1 MLRPLSTFATA
12 WVAIMAMSMAAADD
26 KPPRD
31 DIARI
36 QGNWR
41 GVSPGNNVTMIYT
54 FSGNNYTLLYEKPD
68 GERLG
73 PGIVGKFKL
82 DETAKPHKA
91 VDWTDSTV
99 VATGRNILDLPAIYA
114 FDDDD
119 TLKICNPLVDHPRPT
134 EFFKSQGNF
143 VGTVVLKREAKRAD
157 PK

>member
-1 MLRPLSTFATA
+1 MVLLTVVVWGTLEPCAVIGVSRSHCSRVVTAHPTGQDGLVPDPESRNHFMIRPLSTFATA

-41 GVSPGNNVTMIYT
+41 GVSPGNDVTMIYT

-73 PGIVGKFKL
+73 PGIDGKFQI
-82 DETAKPHKA
+82 DDTAKPHNA
-91 VDWTDSTV
+91 HDW
-99 VATGRNILDLPAIYA
+99 
-114 FDDDD
+114 
-119 TLKICNPLVDHPRPT
+119 
-134 EFFKSQGNF
+134 
-143 VGTVVLKREAKRAD
+143 
-157 PK
+157 